1 MPAGRGAWTVGLCAL
16 LALTAACADEIPGES
31 PPGDQLYYPVGLV
44 AVPGALERAD
54 YVAVVSSNFD
64 QRYNAGRVT
73 MLSVDDLFSRVTA
86 TSTAGRV
93 SPTFDA
99 QLASSIVSSV
109 RIDQFG
115 GQILYVPSPADPALG
130 TLFVPSRD
138 QNWLTMIDVG
148 GGGQIS
154 CGTLDSATARAF
166 MRTDCTAGH
175 VLRTGAADPF
185 SVAAVSAPAT
195 PNALVA
201 VGHLTALDGSVSV
214 ASIAA
219 LADRQRRA
227 DEECSGLDAADCLS
241 RLGTPVARLPTGL
254 PGVGGISSIPP
265 PVDVDSFPERPNLGK
280 LIVAGN
286 QADLSSSLDIGLSV
300 LSIWNETEDLSE
312 TSVSSLRVSSR
323 RLSVA
328 ALTRAIEL
336 RGVALRSE
344 APTTSGPATH
354 YIYMS
359 ARFTGLT
366 GTIDSQNGGLLV
378 FRLVESATDY
388 RDDRLDL
395 VAVLQVGE
403 EVSGPFLLDHPSG
416 AHLAYLPD
424 ARSDKIWIVDVT
436 REWPIVVGTVEGR
449 APRTK
454 DGEPYEAHT
463 LDGPASMAFVQ
474 RGARVL
480 GLVTNFANSTLAVA
494 DLSSAEPRMHQVVVR
509 LGRDVDAEG
518 QAEGPGD

>member
-1 MPAGRGAWTVGLCAL
+1 M
-16 LALTAACADEIPGES
+16 ALTASCADEILGES
-31 PPGDQLYYPVGLV
+31 PPADQLYYPVGLV
-44 AVPGALERAD
+44 AVPGALERAN

-73 MLSVDDLFSRVTA
+73 TLSVDDLFARVA
-86 TSTAGRV
+86 EISLSTSSLSKVV

-99 QLASSIVSSV
+99 NLARSIVSSL
-109 RIDQFG
+109 RIDQLG
-115 GQILYVPSPADPALG
+115 GHVIYVPSTSDPALG

-138 QNWLTMIDVG
+138 QNWLTMIDVDG
-148 GGGQIS
+148 DGQIS
-154 CGTLDSATARAF
+154 CVGGGSDGSAATEVF
-166 MRTDCTAGH
+166 VRTDCAAGH

-185 SVAAVSAPAT
+185 SVAAVSAPTT

-201 VGHLTALDGSVSV
+201 VGHLTSLDGSVSV
-214 ASIAA
+214 APLAA
-219 LADRQRRA
+219 LAERQVRA
-227 DEECSGLDAADCLS
+227 AEECAGLDAADCLS
-241 RLGTPVARLPTGL
+241 LLGAPVVRLPTGL
-254 PGVGGISSIPP
+254 PGVGGMASIPP
-265 PVDVDSFPERPNLGK
+265 PPDAASFPERPNLGK

-300 LSIWNETEDLSE
+300 LSIWNETDDLAA
-312 TSVSSLRVSSR
+312 TNASSLRVSSR

-328 ALTRAIEL
+328 ALAHAIEL
-336 RGVALRSE
+336 RGVAVRSE
-344 APTTSGPATH
+344 SPTTSGPATH
-354 YIYMS
+354 YIYMA

-366 GTIDSQNGGLLV
+366 GTSDSQNGGLLV
-378 FRLVESATDY
+378 FRLIESATDY

-395 VAVLQVGE
+395 LAVLEVGE

-436 REWPIVVGTVEGR
+436 REWPIVVGTIEGR
-449 APRTK
+449 ASRTQ

-474 RGARVL
+474 RGDRVL
-480 GLVTNFANSTLAVA
+480 AVVTNFANSTLSVA
-494 DLSSAEPRMHQVVVR
+494 DLSSAEPRTHQVVAR
-509 LGRDVDAEG
+509 FGRDIDAEG
-518 QAEGPGD
+518 EAEGPRD